1 MNLITN
7 ISKQI
12 VGFMIIILNILW
24 TGYWIWLFYGYH
36 FTSILWF
43 FMYPDWI
50 LILNIL
56 IGLIGIY
63 LGYRLVKNRISILMA
78 LIIDIPIF
86 ILGLI
91 ITHYVPM

>member
-1 MNLITN
+1 
-7 ISKQI
+7 
-12 VGFMIIILNILW
+12 
-24 TGYWIWLFYGYH
+24 
-36 FTSILWF
+36 
-43 FMYPDWI
+43 MYPDWI